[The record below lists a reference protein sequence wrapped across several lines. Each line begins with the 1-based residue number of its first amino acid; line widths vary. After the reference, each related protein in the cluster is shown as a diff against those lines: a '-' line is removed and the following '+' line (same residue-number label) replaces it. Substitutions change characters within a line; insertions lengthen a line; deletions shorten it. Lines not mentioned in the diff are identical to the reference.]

1 MFEEHMA
8 EGKESHREALLI
20 GDSAIGGLLVS
31 STMGEDPPIITRR
44 TSSTPLGT
52 VQVII
57 EITTITI
64 TLTTTNKASTSPTGG
79 GFLPDLKGG
88 DAPLEVGG
96 ISGEDPQGVTRLEG
110 NLLVGNRQIFR
121 TSGSAGGCKPSP
133 TNGRETHGLSRR

>member
-1 MFEEHMA
+1 MA
-8 EGKESHREALLI
+8 GGKESHREALLI
-20 GDSAIGGLLVS
+20 GVQAIGGLLVS

-57 EITTITI
+57 ETTITI

-96 ISGEDPQGVTRLEG
+96 ISGEDPQGGTRLEG

-133 TNGRETHGLSRR
+133 TSGRETHGLSRR

>member
-1 MFEEHMA
+1 MA
-8 EGKESHREALLI
+8 EGKGSHRDALLI
-20 GDSAIGGLLVS
+20 GDQAIGGLLAS

-57 EITTITI
+57 ETTITI

-96 ISGEDPQGVTRLEG
+96 ISGEDPQGGTRLEG

-133 TNGRETHGLSRR
+133 TSGRETHGLSRR